1 MTARGAIRDKPLAV
15 SLREPIAARFDEIV
29 STRRHLHAHP
39 ELSFAEHATT
49 ALVRERMR
57 GLGIAALRCSI
68 DTGGV
73 FALDCGRPGRTVLL
87 RADIDGLPVHEEADV
102 AFRSR
107 TDGVMHACGHD
118 AHTAILLGVAAALAD
133 RAGDLPG
140 RYVFLF
146 QPAEERLAG
155 ARAMVEAGALD
166 GLGAA
171 ALIGLHVAST
181 LPAGVVALR
190 PGVAMADGQGLRFVL
205 RGAGGHGAF
214 AGARG
219 SVIEATVK
227 LLSGLGATVDGLVHE
242 HAPCACSAGVVQ
254 AGTALNVLPSRAL
267 IEGTLRTFT
276 REQKDEALRRL
287 DALCAVLRDQHGVE
301 VDLELTMHAPPVQND
316 PAATGV
322 VRAAAER
329 ALGVARVF
337 EISPAPPSDDVS
349 ILMERVPGCFF
360 FVGAAQADGRSGMHH
375 SPTFAIDEEAL
386 RAGAL
391 VMADGAVDLA
401 TRT

>member
-1 MTARGAIRDKPLAV
+1 MRDKPLAV
-15 SLREPIAARFDEIV
+15 SLRERITAHWDDIV

-49 ALVRERMR
+49 ALIRERMH
-57 GLGIAALRCSI
+57 GLGVAARPASI

-73 FALDCGRPGRTVLL
+73 FTLDGGRPGRTVLL
-87 RADIDGLPVHEEADV
+87 RADIDGLPVHEETDV

-118 AHTAILLGVAAALAD
+118 AHTAVLLGVAAALAD
-133 RAGDLPG
+133 RAEYLPG

-155 ARAMVEAGALD
+155 ARAMIAAGALD
-166 GLGAA
+166 GLGAEV
-171 ALIGLHVAST
+171 LIGCHVAST

-219 SVIEATVK
+219 SVIEATAR

-242 HAPCACSAGVVQ
+242 HAACACSAGVVQ
-254 AGTALNVLPSRAL
+254 AGTALNVLPSRAVV
-267 IEGTLRTFT
+267 EGTLRTFT

-287 DALCAVLRDQHGVE
+287 DALCATLRDQVGVA
-301 VDLELTMHAPPVQND
+301 VDLELTMHAPPVRND
-316 PAATGV
+316 PAATVV

-329 ALGVARVF
+329 ALGAPRVF
-337 EISPAPPSDDVS
+337 EMPPAPPSDDVS
-349 ILMERVPGCFF
+349 FLMERVPGCFF
-360 FVGAAQADGRSGMHH
+360 FVGAGRADGRSGMHH
-375 SPTFAIDEEAL
+375 SPTFGIDEEAL
-386 RAGAL
+386 RAAAL

-401 TRT
+401 AGA

>member
-1 MTARGAIRDKPLAV
+1 MRDKPLAV
-15 SLREPIAARFDEIV
+15 SLRGRIAIHWDDIV
-29 STRRHLHAHP
+29 STRRHLHERP

-57 GLGIAALRCSI
+57 GLGIAALPGST

-73 FALDCGRPGRTVLL
+73 FALDGGRPGRTVLL

-102 AFRSR
+102 AFRSQ

-133 RAGDLPG
+133 RAADLPG

-155 ARAMVEAGALD
+155 ARAMIEAGALD
-166 GLGAA
+166 GIEAD
-171 ALIGLHVAST
+171 ALIGLHVASM

-190 PGVAMADGQGLRFVL
+190 PGVLLADGQGLRFVL
-205 RGAGGHGAF
+205 RGSGGHGAF
-214 AGARG
+214 AVARG
-219 SVIEATVK
+219 SVIAATAR
-227 LLSGLGATVDGLVHE
+227 LLGDLGGAVEGLVHE
-242 HAPCACSAGVVQ
+242 NAACACSAGVVN
-254 AGTALNVLPSRAL
+254 AGTALNVLPSRAVV
-267 IEGTLRTFT
+267 EGTLRTFT

-287 DALCAVLRDQHGVE
+287 DALCAALRDELGVA
-301 VDLELTMHAPPVQND
+301 VDLELTMHAPPVRND
-316 PAATGV
+316 AAATSV

-329 ALGVARVF
+329 ALGAARVLDV
-337 EISPAPPSDDVS
+337 PPLPPTDDVS
-349 ILMERVPGCFF
+349 FLMERVPGCFF
-360 FVGAAQADGRSGMHH
+360 LVGAARADGQSGMHH

-391 VMADGAVDLA
+391 VLADGAVDLA
-401 TRT
+401 ARS